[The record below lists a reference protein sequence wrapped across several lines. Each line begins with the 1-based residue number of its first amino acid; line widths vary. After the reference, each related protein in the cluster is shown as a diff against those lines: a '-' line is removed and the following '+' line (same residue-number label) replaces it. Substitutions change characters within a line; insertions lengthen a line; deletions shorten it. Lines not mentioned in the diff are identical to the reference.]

1 MNKKTMQE
9 TIRILLDMPAS
20 EKNKQ
25 VLERLGFV
33 DDEANNMA
41 VLAASTF
48 DKALK
53 GNASALKF
61 IQEAIG
67 AYATTE
73 KEKEKLEIEK
83 ERLELEKARA
93 NQQTTA
99 TGSFDKLDAL
109 LNDLKEIN

>member
-25 VLERLGFV
+25 VLERLGFT

-67 AYATTE
+67 AYEMSPKEEAKLE
-73 KEKEKLEIEK
+73 LEKEKLE
-83 ERLELEKARA
+83 LEKAKA
-93 NQQTTA
+93 NQPTKTT
-99 TGSFDKLDAL
+99 GPFDEIDKLFEE
-109 LNDLKEIN
+109 LKEVN